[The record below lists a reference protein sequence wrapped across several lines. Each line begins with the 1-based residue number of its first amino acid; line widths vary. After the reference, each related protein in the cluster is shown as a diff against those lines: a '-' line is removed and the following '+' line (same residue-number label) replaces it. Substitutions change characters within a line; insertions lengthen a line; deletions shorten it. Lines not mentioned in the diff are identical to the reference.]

1 MFSEKNGYI
10 KEKDIQFESISDS
23 LRKRIWNVFYCFDIQ
38 EGGLSSRRLS
48 QSING
53 ERTIDMIVADRL
65 GFILGAGLS
74 DTPQKSIQKYILNEE
89 WYRVYDFIE
98 THLSCLEDERR
109 KVRAKQYNEVLEQ
122 EKAGYRVV
130 DGEVVSITNVT
141 EIEEIEQAVASQYD
155 AVNIHIKKALKL
167 YSDRE
172 KPDYENSIKE
182 SISAVESICC
192 IITGLSG
199 TSATLGKTIT
209 KLKDSG
215 VYIHPAMEKAFSM
228 LYGYTSDESGIRH
241 GNIDFKNANP
251 EDAKYMLVTCCAF
264 VNFLIEKWVAVSSN

>member
-1 MFSEKNGYI
+1 MFSEKNGYV
-10 KEKDIQFESISDS
+10 KESNIQFESMSDA
-23 LRKRIWNVFYCFDIQ
+23 LRIRIWNVFYCFDIQ

-74 DTPQKSIQKYILNEE
+74 ASPQKSIRQFILDEE
-89 WYRVYDFIE
+89 WYKVYDFIE
-98 THLSCLEDERR
+98 THLSCLENESR
-109 KVRAKQYNEVLEQ
+109 KVRGKQYNEVLEQ

-130 DGEVVSITNVT
+130 DGEVVPITNLT
-141 EIEEIEQAVASQYD
+141 EIEEIETAFSSQFD
-155 AVNIHIKKALKL
+155 AVNVHVKKALKL

-192 IITGLSG
+192 IITGLRG
-199 TSATLGKTIT
+199 KNATLGKTIT

-215 VYIHPAMEKAFSM
+215 VYIHPSMEKAFS
-228 LYGYTSDESGIRH
+228 LIYGYTSDESGIRH
-241 GNIDFKNANP
+241 GNIDFKNAKP
-251 EDAKYMLVTCCAF
+251 EDAKFMLVSCCAF
-264 VNFLIEKWVAVSSN
+264 VNFLIEKWGAATSK